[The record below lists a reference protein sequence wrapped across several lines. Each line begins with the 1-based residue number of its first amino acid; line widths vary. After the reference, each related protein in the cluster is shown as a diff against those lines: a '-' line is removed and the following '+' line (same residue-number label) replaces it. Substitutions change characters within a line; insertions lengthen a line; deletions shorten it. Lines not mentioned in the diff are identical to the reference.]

1 MLVGQQEDGQEPV
14 DAPPL
19 ELESRSIR
27 ATLHW
32 FHWLVLAMSLL
43 VAVGAAHLSQ
53 THVDDRIADDFQ
65 RQSDLILEL
74 VSERMRKYELGLSGG
89 VSAIQAN
96 GGTVTERGWRVF
108 QRYLRIEEQYPGING
123 IGVIMQVDR
132 EALPAFLAQQRVT
145 RPDFRVYPSHQH
157 NELLPIVYVEP
168 LAANNEAVGLDMAH
182 ESTRYDGA
190 KRARR
195 SGAAQIT
202 GPIVLVQDSGKTPG
216 FLFFVPYYD
225 DSPEAATLP
234 RTERFLGLVY
244 APFVV
249 ENLMAGTLGQAQRLV
264 SLRVRDGE
272 QVLYDE
278 AFSEKTVPTN
288 PNLVQSAQ
296 LPIYGRTWTF
306 DLMATPELIANH
318 QTAEP
323 FIILF
328 GGIGIDLLLLT
339 LFLLMARSNRRA
351 REMAISMNAES
362 RRRTLAL
369 ERSNQELEK
378 FAYVASHDLKAPLR
392 AIDQLADI
400 VIEDAADA
408 LPAESRADL
417 ELLKGRVGRMD
428 RLLSGLL
435 DYSRIGTGETE
446 TQELDV
452 TRVVRDIVDLQGL
465 DGQITVDFARPMGS
479 IYAPRAVADVVFR
492 NLIGNTVKHHDRD
505 QVHIRID
512 YALGTRF
519 DTLTYTDDGPGIPY
533 EFRHKIFEM
542 FQTLRPRDEVEGSG
556 MGLALVRKALE
567 SVGGTIELLERSGRG
582 ASFQICWARPVD
594 QRQAA

>member
-1 MLVGQQEDGQEPV
+1 MLAGQQENGLEPSE
-14 DAPPL
+14 APPL
-19 ELESRSIR
+19 ELESRSVR

-32 FHWLVLAMSLL
+32 FHWLVIAMSLL
-43 VAVGAAHLSQ
+43 VAIGAAHLSQ
-53 THVDDRIADDFQ
+53 RHVDDRIVDDFQ
-65 RQSDLILEL
+65 RQSNLVLDL
-74 VSERMRKYELGLSGG
+74 VTERMRKYELGLWGG

-96 GGTVTERGWRVF
+96 GGNVTEAGWRVF
-108 QRYLRIEEQYPGING
+108 SRYLSIEEQYPGING

-132 EALPAFLAQQRVT
+132 EALPDFLAQQRLT
-145 RPDFRVYPSHQH
+145 RPDFRIYPTHDH
-157 NELLPIVYVEP
+157 DELLPIVYVEP
-168 LAANNEAVGLDMAH
+168 LAANQQAVGLDMAH
-182 ESTRYDGA
+182 ESNRYDGA
-190 KRARR
+190 SRARR
-195 SGAAQIT
+195 SGTAQIT

-216 FLFFVPYYD
+216 FLFFLPYYD
-225 DSPEAATLP
+225 DSEAAASLP
-234 RTERFLGLVY
+234 RKARFRGLVY

-249 ENLMAGTLGQAQRLV
+249 ENLMAGALGQAQRLV
-264 SLRVRDGE
+264 SLRVRDQE

-278 AFSEKTVPTN
+278 AYGERPIPGNSQ
-288 PNLVQSAQ
+288 LVRSVQ
-296 LPIYGRTWTF
+296 LPMYGRTWTF
-306 DLMATPELIANH
+306 DLTATPELIAGH

-351 REMAISMNAES
+351 HEMAISMNAES

-369 ERSNQELEK
+369 ERSNEELEK

-400 VIEDAADA
+400 VIEDAADQ

-435 DYSRIGTGETE
+435 DYSRIGTVETE
-446 TQELDV
+446 AQELDV

-465 DGQITVDFARPMGS
+465 NGKITVDFGRPMGP
-479 IYAPRAVADVVFR
+479 IHAPRAVADVVFR
-492 NLIGNTVKHHDRD
+492 NLISNTVKHHDRD

-533 EFRHKIFEM
+533 EFRHKVFEM

-556 MGLALVRKALE
+556 MGLALVRKALA
-567 SVGGTIELLERSGRG
+567 SVGGTIELLERDGRG
-582 ASFQICWARPVD
+582 ASFQICWARPVV
-594 QRQAA
+594 QQQAA